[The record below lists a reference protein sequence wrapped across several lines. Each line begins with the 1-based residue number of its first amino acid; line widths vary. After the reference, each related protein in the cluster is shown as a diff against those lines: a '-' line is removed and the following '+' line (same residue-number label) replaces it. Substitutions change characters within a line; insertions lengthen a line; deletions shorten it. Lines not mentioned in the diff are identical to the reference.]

1 MATGGM
7 GDVLAGAIGALVGQG
22 LSSHEAA
29 VTGVGLHAMAGDIV
43 AKDGKIGLVASDV
56 ANAMRLAICKR
67 HGDALPEFGKENG
80 DKMFD
85 FLT

>member
-1 MATGGM
+1 M

-22 LSSHEAA
+22 LSSHDAA
-29 VTGVGLHAMAGDIV
+29 VTGVRLHAMAGDIV
-43 AKDGKIGLVASDV
+43 AKVGKIGLVAGDV
-56 ANAMRLAICKR
+56 ANAMRLAVRER
-67 HGDALPEFGKENG
+67 HGEMLPEFGRKNG